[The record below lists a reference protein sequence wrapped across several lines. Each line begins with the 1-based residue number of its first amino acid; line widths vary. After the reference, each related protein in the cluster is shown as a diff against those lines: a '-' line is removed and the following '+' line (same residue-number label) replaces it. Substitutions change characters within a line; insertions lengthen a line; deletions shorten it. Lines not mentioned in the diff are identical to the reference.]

1 MKKIIKLTLI
11 GVALLTIITYI
22 NRTGLL
28 SEVSPES
35 IREFISGFGAY
46 APLIYII
53 LFAIVPLTFF
63 PDSVLAVSS
72 GLIFGLVK
80 GSLYTMIGAFLGGT
94 LAFFISRTLKKDFI
108 DVLTKGK
115 YDKFHSKIE
124 INGFFTVL
132 ILRLIPLFPFDI
144 ISYGAGLSKVSYR
157 DFMIGTLIGIIP
169 GVLVFVNIGASSVHM
184 DSSRFYVSISMLIGL
199 FLLSFVLKKKFS
211 GHIMAK
217 QAQDNPQ

>member
-1 MKKIIKLTLI
+1 MKKILKL
-11 GVALLTIITYI
+11 LLMSAILLATIIYI
-22 NRTGLL
+22 NKTGLL
-28 SEVSPES
+28 TEVSPEG
-35 IREFISGFGAY
+35 IREFINGFGAY

-63 PDSVLAVSS
+63 PDSVLAISS
-72 GLIFGLVK
+72 GLIFGLAK
-80 GSLYTMIGAFLGGT
+80 GALYTMIGAFLGGT

-108 DVLTKGK
+108 DVITKGK

-144 ISYGAGLSKVSYR
+144 ISYGAGLSKVIYR
-157 DFMIGTLIGIIP
+157 DFIIGTLIGIIP
-169 GVLVFVNIGASSVHM
+169 GVLVFVNIGASSVQM
-184 DSSRFYVSISMLIGL
+184 DSIRFYISISMLIGL

-211 GHIMAK
+211 GQIISK